1 MKKHWNSYPE
11 FPELGKVQAKPS
23 LAPFPFPSPIFQ
35 RKIPLQAAHSPP
47 CQVMSTLIN
56 VTQEKLRI
64 PWSRTRTRKE
74 NPRGR
79 TPGCRGS
86 SRSRFFFWGGG
97 CSEAASLRAHPEDA
111 QVQLPPP
118 PDPPSLAHIPGL
130 PFPICQLPGPWE
142 EPRQR
147 SLGNGGSWEWRR
159 CVGET
164 PNSASG
170 HSSAGPDPAL
180 RIFFFSPRFL
190 KFYFHSQGC
199 IFSSATS
206 QGSSIQRG
214 SGNSQR
220 GTLGIYPVS

>member
-86 SRSRFFFWGGG
+86 SRSRFFFGGG
-97 CSEAASLRAHPEDA
+97 DALRLPRSGLTPRMLRCSSRPRRTRRASPTFPVCPFQSASC
-111 QVQLPPP
+111 QVL
-118 PDPPSLAHIPGL
+118 GK
-130 PFPICQLPGPWE
+130 
-142 EPRQR
+142 
-147 SLGNGGSWEWRR
+147 SLGSVPLATAGAGNGEGVWERHQ
-159 CVGET
+159 T
-164 PNSASG
+164 P
-170 HSSAGPDPAL
+170 HPAT
-180 RIFFFSPRFL
+180 P
-190 KFYFHSQGC
+190 
-199 IFSSATS
+199 A
-206 QGSSIQRG
+206 RG
-214 SGNSQR
+214 Q
-220 GTLGIYPVS
+220 TQP